1 MSTKICK
8 MIYNIKTLKIGIP
21 AAFSIDFQL
30 TNDKKREKSSLRIVV
45 NEGYHQN
52 ITLRILNS
60 VNQRCIFKLI
70 RFEIT
75 KRKS

>member
-1 MSTKICK
+1 

-60 VNQRCIFKLI
+60 EDLKL
-70 RFEIT
+70 
-75 KRKS
+75 RKENHENNE